1 MHIALLEAYDTGSH
15 AAWAR
20 GYTAHSAHQISLL
33 TLEGRF
39 WKWRMHGGAVT
50 LARRLRELT
59 PPPDLILATDMLD
72 LTTLLSLTRDR
83 THRTP
88 VALYMHENQLS
99 YPTRPGEKRD
109 LHYGYI
115 NYASMLC
122 ADLVLFNSRYH
133 LESWFDELPRLLKH
147 FPDYNEL
154 DSIAALRDHSRV
166 LPLGLDLR
174 GLLDMAEPVE
184 RHGPPLIV
192 WNHRWEYD
200 KAPDSFFHALYAL
213 AERGLPFQ
221 VAVLGE
227 RFVRVPPAFKLAQRR
242 LADRLV
248 QFGYA
253 ESRQEYA
260 QWLRWGDLV
269 VSTAIHEFFGA
280 AVVEAAASGCWPLLP
295 RRLSYPELVPEDLH
309 DACLYED
316 GELAERLA
324 TAIGQT
330 DALRDDPARQTLS
343 EAMLA
348 YDWRRMAPRY
358 DALLATLL

>member
-20 GYTAHSAHQISLL
+20 GYAASSAHQVSLL

-50 LARRLRELT
+50 LARRLDELA
-59 PPPDLILATDMLD
+59 PPPDLILASDMLD
-72 LTTLLSLTRDR
+72 LTTLLSLTRQR
-83 THRTP
+83 THHTP
-88 VALYMHENQLS
+88 VALYMHENQLT
-99 YPTRPGEKRD
+99 YPTRPNEKRD
-109 LHYGYI
+109 LHYGFI

-147 FPDYNEL
+147 FPDHNEL
-154 DSIAALRDHSRV
+154 DSVAALRDRSHV
-166 LPLGLDLR
+166 LPLGLDLAR
-174 GLLDMAEPVE
+174 LLGMAEPVE
-184 RHGPPLIV
+184 RRGPPLVI

-200 KAPDSFFHALYAL
+200 KDPTSFFEALYAL
-213 AERGLPFQ
+213 AQRGLAFQ

-227 RFVRVPPAFKLAQRR
+227 RFVRVPPVFRQARRR
-242 LADRLV
+242 LADRIV

-260 QWLRWGDLV
+260 EWLRRGDLV

-280 AVVEAAASGCWPLLP
+280 AVVEAVASGCWPLLP
-295 RRLSYPELVPEDLH
+295 RRLSYPELVPAALH
-309 DACLYED
+309 TACLYDEGD
-316 GELAERLA
+316 LTERLA
-324 TAIGQT
+324 AAVSQI
-330 DALRDDPARQTLS
+330 DALRSHTARETLRA
-343 EAMLA
+343 AMLA
-348 YDWRRMAPRY
+348 YDWQRMAPRY
-358 DALLATLL
+358 DTLLSSLL